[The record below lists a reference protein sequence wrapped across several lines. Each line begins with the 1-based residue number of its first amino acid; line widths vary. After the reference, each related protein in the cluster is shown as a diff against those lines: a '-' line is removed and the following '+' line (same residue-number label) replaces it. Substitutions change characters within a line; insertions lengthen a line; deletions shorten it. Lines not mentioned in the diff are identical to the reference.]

1 MVSCTD
7 HRWMIWIKFNRLRV
21 VDIIFY
27 SFFLM
32 SIMVY
37 SRDEVVKSSPNCWG
51 SALRQASIGIRKVG
65 EGLGN
70 SEFMGSLVTDL
81 LLSSLNQVL
90 DSEEK

>member
-1 MVSCTD
+1 
-7 HRWMIWIKFNRLRV
+7 
-21 VDIIFY
+21 
-27 SFFLM
+27 M

-37 SRDEVVKSSPNCWG
+37 SRDEVVKSSPNCWYWR

-70 SEFMGSLVTDL
+70 SEFMGSSVKDL

-90 DSEEK
+90 DSEEKLFSEEK